1 MDLNLIKGGLTMEDL
16 FQYFDYGFSFLLAIY
31 LLTRMEKKI
40 EALTASII
48 ELTHSQNK
56 D

>member
-1 MDLNLIKGGLTMEDL
+1 MEQL

-40 EALTASII
+40 EALTTSII
-48 ELTHSQNK
+48 ELTHAQNK